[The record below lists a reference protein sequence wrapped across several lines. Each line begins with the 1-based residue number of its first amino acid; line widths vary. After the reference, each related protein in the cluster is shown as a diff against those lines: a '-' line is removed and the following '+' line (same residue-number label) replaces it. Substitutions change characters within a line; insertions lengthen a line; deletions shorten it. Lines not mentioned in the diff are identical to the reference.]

1 MTRRTPIPT
10 IVRTFTDY
18 AAAEAA
24 RQAVLDTGLTL
35 ERVALSHQA
44 DEAGAV
50 CGNFVCG
57 DYEPGGEIA
66 ETYERKFQNVVI
78 GGRFLLTIDAEPAQV
93 DAAEAAL
100 QASGGHA
107 VDELGPKP

>member
-1 MTRRTPIPT
+1 MPT
-10 IVRTFTDY
+10 IVRIFTDS

-24 RQAVLDTGLTL
+24 RLAVLSTGLAR

-44 DEAGAV
+44 DEAGAL
-50 CGNFVCG
+50 CGNFLCG

-78 GGRFLLTIDAEPAQV
+78 GGRFLLTIDAEPSEV

-100 QASGGHA
+100 HSAGGRA
-107 VDELGPKP
+107 VDDLGPER

>member
-1 MTRRTPIPT
+1 MPT
-10 IVRTFTDY
+10 IVRIFTDH

-24 RQAVLDTGLTL
+24 RQAVLNTGLAL

-50 CGNFVCG
+50 CGNFLCG

-66 ETYERKFQNVVI
+66 ETYERKFRNVVI
-78 GGRFLLTIDAEPAQV
+78 GGRFLLTIDAEPGQV
-93 DAAEAAL
+93 DTAEAAL
-100 QASGGHA
+100 QPTGGHA
-107 VDELGPKP
+107 IDDLGPKP